1 MSDINRVKW
10 QRTCCEWHGHYA
22 EHPLTIGGVARLKRS
37 PDKPGMVLV
46 SRFGPDNRA
55 IDKDA
60 DGVPVY
66 VELTE
71 EQAAALLA

>member
-1 MSDINRVKW
+1 MILDRVNW
-10 QRTCCEWHGHYA
+10 RPTCCEWHGDYA
-22 EHPLTIGGVARLKRS
+22 EHPLAAGGVARLKRS
-37 PDKPGMVLV
+37 PDKPGTVLV

-55 IDKDA
+55 VDKDA

-71 EQAAALLA
+71 AQAAALLA